1 MIRRGICEGDL
12 ERSESWL
19 VDWPVVVVVVVKV
32 GVDWEQNVEMSK
44 CRDDS
49 RW

>member
-1 MIRRGICEGDL
+1 MKEILREVKVG
-12 ERSESWL
+12 
-19 VDWPVVVVVVVKV
+19 WPVVVVVMVVKV